1 MEVLN
6 MINPKLIKFHFAGT
20 TKEEII
26 SKVVDAVNESG
37 CLNDVEQYRKDV
49 FIRESLES
57 TGIGYGIAIPH
68 AKSKGVSN
76 SCFTLIKLKNK
87 IEWQSLDG
95 NPVEFVIM
103 LAVPEEEKNEFL
115 TILSSLATRLMD
127 DDFRDSLLNSENQEE
142 MLNAFKDFNNNID

>member
-6 MINPKLIKFHFAGT
+6 MINPKLIKFHFPGT
-20 TKEEII
+20 SKEEII
-26 SKVVDAVNESG
+26 NKVVDVVNEGG

-49 FIRESLES
+49 FEREALES

-76 SCFTLIKLKNK
+76 SCFTLVKLENK
-87 IEWQSLDG
+87 IEWKSLDD
-95 NPVEFVIM
+95 NPVKFVIM
-103 LAVPEEEKNEFL
+103 LAVPEDEKNEFL

-127 DDFRDSLLNSENQEE
+127 DDFRESLLNSENQEDI
-142 MLNAFKDFNNNID
+142 LNAFKDFNNIDL